1 MAPQLK
7 KAVEMRKKQLI
18 QRLIQLGIY
27 KKRRAPPLRI
37 VFKRTR
43 KRIPIQQ
50 ERRIIMSKRKIKTF
64 HQLVEEYKKEI
75 AKNPKEME
83 VIYDKIDRR
92 HENRLLAMSKA
103 KQT

>member
-1 MAPQLK
+1 M
-7 KAVEMRKKQLI
+7 
-18 QRLIQLGIY
+18 
-27 KKRRAPPLRI
+27 
-37 VFKRTR
+37 
-43 KRIPIQQ
+43 
-50 ERRIIMSKRKIKTF
+50 IMSKRKTKTF

-92 HENRLLAMSKA
+92 HENRLLAISKA